1 MLINVIINDIKCLFS
16 TLLSIQPVH
25 ELFKSTSMKPR
36 MVVIFCHGIGFGKH
50 NEWKDTWTSRTA
62 SGQLVCWPQEWLPA
76 DLGSENINNVWIH
89 SLSYD
94 STLLLGA
101 NSNVMEIGKNLIQS
115 LVANRYCNLVSNI
128 SYVETFTLVLYF
140 RSRPPLTFLCLFLNQ
155 VLCHADLCTTDV

>member
-1 MLINVIINDIKCLFS
+1 MLKMLINVMINDIKCLFS
-16 TLLSIQPVH
+16 TLQSIQPVH
-25 ELFKSTSMKPR
+25 ELFKSTSMKPG
-36 MVVIFCHGIGFGKH
+36 MVVIFFHGIGFGKR

-62 SGQLVCWPQEWLPA
+62 SAQLVCWPQVWLPA
-76 DLGSENINNVWIH
+76 DLASQNINNVWIL

-115 LVANRYCNLVSNI
+115 LVSNRYCNLISNI

-140 RSRPPLTFLCLFLNQ
+140 RSRPPVTFVSFPESSFVPC
-155 VLCHADLCTTDV
+155 